1 MRGMMGSLPAL
12 FMAIGILVSYI
23 LGTFLSWYALAG
35 VSAAFPAS
43 LFVLLQFLPESPTW
57 LQIHGRT
64 TEAKSA
70 FEWLQRESAVAT
82 VELSTIETVK
92 ETVASL
98 RTNEEKTETEKK
110 TILKGAYTR
119 EALLRRPVLVP
130 FGIAVGILI
139 FQQVSGIDSI
149 VFYTVS
155 IFQAS
160 GSTLGE
166 YEATII
172 VGAVQVVATIAAIM
186 LVDAHGR
193 RPLLLASGA
202 TMAVSMTGLGVYFYL
217 YDR

>member
-1 MRGMMGSLPAL
+1 M
-12 FMAIGILVSYI
+12 
-23 LGTFLSWYALAG
+23 
-35 VSAAFPAS
+35 
-43 LFVLLQFLPESPTW
+43 
-57 LQIHGRT
+57 
-64 TEAKSA
+64 
-70 FEWLQRESAVAT
+70 
-82 VELSTIETVK
+82 
-92 ETVASL
+92 
-98 RTNEEKTETEKK
+98 
-110 TILKGAYTR
+110 
-119 EALLRRPVLVP
+119 LRRPVLVP

-217 YDR
+217 YDRGKHVRSDMPRNQPSTESS